1 MRQIAVDQLL
11 LNASRDQQ
19 QQQQVSSA
27 GALQSTMNN
36 GRLLLGRSVSTD
48 VQNNRITSPTNG
60 NETLC
65 DFITRSGSSNSCT
78 LVRSGT
84 NTDNAAVTVRNV
96 KPRRTSNYNTLPKA
110 YRNSFH
116 GVSNV
121 DNNASQSRHS
131 MAATPSNYIYYK
143 SVRTSNKTGKLMTA
157 FMTSCERNKNV
168 MQAQSTSRLSLHEL
182 PGLMDADQS
191 VQVYK

>member
-19 QQQQVSSA
+19 QQQVSSA
-27 GALQSTMNN
+27 GALKSTTNN

-65 DFITRSGSSNSCT
+65 DFITRSSCT
-78 LVRSGT
+78 VRSGT

-182 PGLMDADQS
+182 PGLIDADQS